1 MNDPATIP
9 LMIEPTPTSTEPS
22 IPTHTGL
29 AYAAIILG
37 AICIPIAAYLG
48 IQSLAVS
55 LPIFGLW
62 FFLPVVVLAI
72 VLGMLGARSAHGVAG
87 AMLGVAALLICLSFI
102 VIDRAYGPEIRS
114 QSKINSPNP
123 AAQKLDQLLKMSGNS
138 ASQP

>member
-1 MNDPATIP
+1 MN
-9 LMIEPTPTSTEPS
+9 EPTPTSTEPL
-22 IPTHTGL
+22 IPTQTGL

-138 ASQP
+138 ASKP